1 MFGPNTYFEDKVKIE
16 YSHRD
21 KIFFDLF
28 TETRELF
35 SKKFNLEDYDVLF
48 VPGSGT
54 IGIESL
60 FYSLKY
66 RVDLVGVDGTF
77 KNRWTE
83 MEKGYANKS
92 KTKKLQMCVLY
103 ETSCSTHFY
112 KEGCIVDAI
121 SAFPY
126 YDIPKDTKAFVTCL
140 NKQLGSYVGLAVVCI
155 RKDFWDNLIDSGK
168 MSYLNLARY
177 KEYHDMGQ
185 APSTSPTYIYEHF
198 HKHLQEFDLQEFRKR
213 IDYVSDLIV
222 DTVGEENII
231 GDRRG
236 PAITLK
242 NGVIPEKFAREHDVY
257 GYWAGRPN
265 YQMFTY
271 TDEPEQ
277 YEKFLKELKQVR

>member
-35 SKKFNLEDYDVLF
+35 SKKFNLDGYDVLF

-83 MEKGYANKS
+83 MEKGYVNKS
-92 KTKKLQMCVLY
+92 KAKKLQMCVLY

-112 KEGCIVDAI
+112 KEGCIIDAI

-198 HKHLQEFDLQEFRKR
+198 YKHLQEFDLQEFRKR

-271 TDEPEQ
+271 TDKPEQ

>member
-83 MEKGYANKS
+83 MEKGYGNKS

-231 GDRRG
+231 GDKRG

-242 NGVIPEKFAREHDVY
+242 NGVSPEKFAREHDVY